1 MIGEGREKCG
11 SFPAATQMERMVTRM
26 SNGQK
31 TMAMLEGA
39 VDRYSA
45 MLYCHSYMLLGQ
57 EQDAQDVVQE
67 TFLRYW
73 RKSPDFESDE
83 HEKAWL
89 LRVST
94 NLCKNTY
101 RSRARHPQV
110 PLEHLPEQAAPEAS
124 SLPEALRQLPDMY
137 KAVLMLHYIH
147 GYKVR
152 EIAAMEK
159 LTQSTVKMRLRKGRQ
174 LLEKLYKEEQL

>member
-1 MIGEGREKCG
+1 
-11 SFPAATQMERMVTRM
+11 M
-26 SNGQK
+26 SYSEK
-31 TMAMLEGA
+31 TMVMLENA
-39 VDRYSA
+39 VDKYSA

-73 RKSPDFESDE
+73 RKSPDFENGE

-89 LRVST
+89 LHVST
-94 NLCKNTY
+94 NLCKNVH
-101 RSRARHPQV
+101 RSRSRHPQV
-110 PLEHLPEQAAPEAS
+110 PLDHLPEQAALEAF
-124 SLPEALRQLPDMY
+124 SLPEALRLLPDMY
-137 KAVLMLHYIH
+137 KSVLMLHYIH

-152 EIAAMEK
+152 EIAEMER

>member
-1 MIGEGREKCG
+1 
-11 SFPAATQMERMVTRM
+11 M
-26 SNGQK
+26 SNSQK
-31 TMAMLEGA
+31 TMVMLESA

-45 MLYCHSYMLLGQ
+45 MLYCHCYMLLGQ
-57 EQDAQDVVQE
+57 EQDAQDAVQE

-73 RKSPDFESDE
+73 RKSPDFVSKE

-94 NLCKNTY
+94 NLCKNVH
-101 RSRARHPQV
+101 RSRSRHPQV
-110 PLEHLPEQAAPEAS
+110 PLDHLPEQAAPETS
-124 SLPEALRQLPDMY
+124 SLPEALRMLPDMY
-137 KAVLMLHYIH
+137 KSVLMLHYIH

-152 EIAAMEK
+152 EIAAMEH

>member
-1 MIGEGREKCG
+1 M
-11 SFPAATQMERMVTRM
+11 RM
-26 SNGQK
+26 SNSQK
-31 TMAMLEGA
+31 TMVMLEAA

-94 NLCKNTY
+94 NLCKNTH
-101 RSRARHPQV
+101 RSRGRHPQV

-124 SLPEALRQLPDMY
+124 SLPEALRLLPELY
-137 KAVLMLHYIH
+137 KSVLMLHYIH

>member
-1 MIGEGREKCG
+1 MRH
-11 SFPAATQMERMVTRM
+11 ERMVRRM
-26 SNGQK
+26 VNSPK
-31 TMAMLEGA
+31 TMQALEAA
-39 VDRYSA
+39 VDKYSA

-73 RKSPDFESDE
+73 RKSPGFESDE

-89 LRVST
+89 LHVST
-94 NLCKNTY
+94 NLCKNVH

-110 PLEHLPEQAAPEAS
+110 PLEHLPEQAASEAT
-124 SLPEALRQLPDMY
+124 SLPEALRQLPDAY
-137 KAVLMLHYIH
+137 KSVLMLHYIH

-152 EIAAMEK
+152 EIAEMEK

>member
-1 MIGEGREKCG
+1 MIDERRGIGG
-11 SFPAATQMERMVTRM
+11 SFAANERTVKRM
-26 SNGQK
+26 SNSPK
-31 TMAMLEGA
+31 TMVMLETA

-73 RKSPDFESDE
+73 RKSPDFERDE

-94 NLCKNTY
+94 NLCKNVY
-101 RSRARHPQV
+101 RSRSRHPQV
-110 PLEHLPEQAAPEAS
+110 PLEQLPEQAAPEAS
-124 SLPEALRQLPDMY
+124 SLPEALRLLPDMY
-137 KAVLMLHYIH
+137 KSVLMLHYIH

-152 EIAAMEK
+152 EIAAMEH